1 MIIKVNGENLE
12 IDNQST
18 AAALIVQLGYQ
29 DQRIALE
36 VNEAIISKSKHVE
49 FALNEGDLVEF
60 IQAVGGGKSIQ
71 FLLISSGLN
80 GVTENCCATPICSL
94 TSTSTKSSSLP

>member
-1 MIIKVNGENLE
+1 MIIKINGEDLE

-18 AAALIVQLGYQ
+18 AATLITQLGYQ

-49 FALNEGDLVEF
+49 FTLNEGDQVE
-60 IQAVGGGKSIQ
+60 IIKAVGGG
-71 FLLISSGLN
+71 
-80 GVTENCCATPICSL
+80 
-94 TSTSTKSSSLP
+94 

>member
-1 MIIKVNGENLE
+1 MIIKVNGEDLE

-18 AAALIVQLGYQ
+18 AATLITQLGYQ

-49 FALNEGDLVEF
+49 FTLNKGDQVE
-60 IQAVGGGKSIQ
+60 IIKAVGGG
-71 FLLISSGLN
+71 
-80 GVTENCCATPICSL
+80 
-94 TSTSTKSSSLP
+94 

>member
-18 AAALIVQLGYQ
+18 AATLITQLGYQ

-49 FALNEGDLVEF
+49 FTLNEGDQVE
-60 IQAVGGGKSIQ
+60 IIKAVGGG
-71 FLLISSGLN
+71 
-80 GVTENCCATPICSL
+80 
-94 TSTSTKSSSLP
+94 